1 MNEDHDTDGEP
12 IGVTIQRRA
21 SFIAYLLGELN
32 GPSPEQAA
40 FILRRAIQGMER
52 CIAQAKVLRHA
63 AMTRCRIAD
72 LEEATDAKN

>member
-12 IGVTIQRRA
+12 IGVTIQ
-21 SFIAYLLGELN
+21 
-32 GPSPEQAA
+32 
-40 FILRRAIQGMER
+40 RRAIQGMER